1 MSNIEEQNLTEF
13 LLEVKAKMANITL
26 SENEAINEITSYVL
40 SNTGKFI
47 RSKIIFLYGSE
58 IGVKKPKLIELASAA
73 ELIHLSTLVHDDII
87 DEADIRRNKPTVVNK
102 WGIKKAILY
111 GDFLYT
117 KTFQALNSLENI
129 AISNELIKCA
139 ENLIDG
145 EFNQIEIR
153 NNNTVCIEQY
163 YDVIEKKTAVLF
175 SGILKCIGIEK
186 KLDANDLELL
196 KQLGLSFGRAFQIND
211 DLSDFNTSEITGK
224 AEFKDLSEGKLTLP
238 VILLFEGSNSKQQD
252 QIFNLI
258 QSGEYETIKQK
269 IIDSNCFKKARIERE
284 KAISNCIEY
293 TERFI
298 KLDKLDNL
306 RMFLKETLVA

>member
-26 SENEAINEITSYVL
+26 SENEAINEITSYIL

-211 DLSDFNTSEITGK
+211 DLSDFNTSGITGK

-238 VILLFEGSNSKQQD
+238 VILLFEGSNSNQQD
-252 QIFNLI
+252 QIFSLI
-258 QSGEYETIKQK
+258 QSGEYETIKKK
-269 IIDSNCFKKARIERE
+269 IIDSDCFKKARIERE

-306 RMFLKETLVA
+306 RVFLKETLVA

>member
-145 EFNQIEIR
+145 EFNQITIR
-153 NNNTVCIEQY
+153 NNNIVCIEQY

-186 KLDANDLELL
+186 KLDNNDLELL

-238 VILLFEGSNSKQQD
+238 VIFLFEDSNSKQQD
-252 QIFNLI
+252 QIFSLI
-258 QSGEYETIKQK
+258 QSGEYETIKKK
-269 IIDSNCFKKARIERE
+269 IIDSNCFKRARIERE

-306 RMFLKETLVA
+306 RVFLKETLVA

>member
-26 SENEAINEITSYVL
+26 SENEAINEITSYIL

-238 VILLFEGSNSKQQD
+238 VILLFEDSNSKQQD

>member
-238 VILLFEGSNSKQQD
+238 VILLFEDSNSNQQD
-252 QIFNLI
+252 QIFSLI

-269 IIDSNCFKKARIERE
+269 IIDFNCFKKARIERE

>member
-26 SENEAINEITSYVL
+26 SENEAINEITSYIL

-238 VILLFEGSNSKQQD
+238 VILLFEDSNSKQQD

-269 IIDSNCFKKARIERE
+269 IIDFNCFKKARIERE

-306 RMFLKETLVA
+306 RVFLKETLVA

>member
-58 IGVKKPKLIELASAA
+58 IGVKKTKLIELASAT

-238 VILLFEGSNSKQQD
+238 VILLFEDSNSKQQD

-269 IIDSNCFKKARIERE
+269 IIDFNCFKKARIERE

>member
-47 RSKIIFLYGSE
+47 RSKIIFLYGDE
-58 IGVKKPKLIELASAA
+58 IGVKKSKLIELASAA

-102 WGIKKAILY
+102 WGVKKAILY

-129 AISNELIKCA
+129 AISDELIKCA
-139 ENLIDG
+139 EMLIDG
-145 EFNQIEIR
+145 EFNQIRIK
-153 NNNTVCIEQY
+153 NNNTISLEQY

-175 SGILKCIGIEK
+175 SGILKCIGIEM
-186 KLDANDLELL
+186 KLSENDLEQL
-196 KQLGLSFGRAFQIND
+196 KQLGLSFGKAFQIND
-211 DLSDFNTSEITGK
+211 DLSDFNKSEITGK

-238 VILLFEGSNSKQQD
+238 VILMLEDLNPNQQD
-252 QIFNLI
+252 QILELI
-258 QSGEYETIKQK
+258 HSGEYVAVKEH
-269 IIDSNCFKKARIERE
+269 IDNSNSFEKARIERD

-298 KLDKLDNL
+298 KLDRLDNL
-306 RMFLKETLVA
+306 RVFLKETLVA